1 MKLSK
6 RKIKLVFLGWT
17 ATLYLLFLYSF
28 TQIDLN
34 LTLSRVS
41 VWQKLEKAFVYL
53 GYFQRPTSA
62 VIYLTIIFLL
72 FVFYGLILWLARKG
86 RLQMNQLRRL
96 IGLTVLILFL
106 AYPAF
111 SHDIFNYI
119 FDAKIVAYYH
129 QNPYQVKPLD
139 FPDDPMTR
147 FMHWT
152 HRPSIYPP
160 LWIGLSTIPF
170 VFGFGKFIFQL
181 IAFKV
186 MMAGFYLGTI
196 WLIFKTSEVLG
207 PRQKIFNIA
216 FYAFNP
222 LVIIESLVSA
232 HNDGIMAF
240 FFLLA
245 FFFILAK
252 KPVYSLLSWL
262 FSIGVKYV
270 TVIFLPIFFLL
281 AWQKL
286 QAKKINWQRLVTL
299 TVGLGAV
306 GILIITYRIG
316 FQPWYLLW
324 VLPFLAIKKDNQ
336 FLTWVTVGLSLGSLL
351 RYTPFLYLGNWDPP
365 VPTIKLWLFW
375 LPVGLSLAIS
385 LLGRKVVR
393 Q

>member
-1 MKLSK
+1 MKK
-6 RKIKLVFLGWT
+6 TVGKIRLVFLGWSV
-17 ATLYLLFLYSF
+17 AIFSLFLYSF

-41 VWQKLEKAFVYL
+41 LWQRLEKAFMYL
-53 GYFQRPTSA
+53 GYFQRPTS
-62 VIYLTIIFLL
+62 TTIFLIILGLL
-72 FVFYGLILWLARKG
+72 FTFYFLILQSAKRGKLEK
-86 RLQMNQLRRL
+86 RRL
-96 IGLTVLILFL
+96 WQLIILTVLILFL

-119 FDAKIVAYYH
+119 FDAKTVAFYR

-152 HRPSIYPP
+152 HRPSVYPP

-170 VFGFGKFIFQL
+170 ILGFGKFLFQL
-181 IAFKV
+181 IAFKA

-196 WLIFKTSEVLG
+196 WLIFKISEVLL
-207 PRQKIFNIA
+207 PRQKIFNVA

-232 HNDGIMAF
+232 HNDGVMAF
-240 FFLLA
+240 FALLA

-270 TVIFLPIFFLL
+270 TAIFLPIFFLL
-281 AWQKL
+281 AWQKI

-299 TVGLGAV
+299 TAGLGAA

-336 FLTWVTVGLSLGSLL
+336 LLTWGVVGLSLGSLL

-375 LPVGLSLAIS
+375 LPAGLSLAIS
-385 LLGRKVVR
+385 LLERKVAR
-393 Q
+393 S